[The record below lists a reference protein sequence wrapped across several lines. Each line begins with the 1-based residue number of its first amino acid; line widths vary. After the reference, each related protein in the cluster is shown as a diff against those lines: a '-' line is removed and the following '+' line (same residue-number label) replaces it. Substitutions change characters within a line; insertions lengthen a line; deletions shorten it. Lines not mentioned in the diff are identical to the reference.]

1 MKNILDKIADST
13 RKRVAEAK
21 KKIPAEKI
29 KAEALAMPKLGF
41 EFENALKKPGISF
54 ICECKK
60 ASPSKGLIAED
71 FPYLDIAR
79 EYEKAGADCISVL
92 TEPEYFL
99 GSTEYLREIAAAVKI
114 PCIRKDFVVDEYM
127 IYEART
133 LGASAVLLICS
144 ILGGE
149 RLREY
154 IGICDT
160 LGLSALVEAHD
171 EDEVKMAL
179 EAGARVIGVNNRNL
193 RDFSVST
200 GNAVK
205 LRELVPENVVFV
217 AESGIKTAEDI
228 KVLRDAKVDA
238 VLIGETLMRAKDK
251 WKKLREL
258 RGDKMPKIKICGI
271 MREQDCDCLNETLPD
286 LAGFIFWEKSRRC
299 ITPDTALKFRERLD
313 RRIKTVGVFVDED
326 IDTIC
331 DIARSGAI
339 DVIQLHGTETDETVE
354 RIKALTGLPV
364 MKAFTVKGAADID
377 PAMRTPADMLLLD
390 NGRGTG
396 ESFDWDNLE
405 DVDRLYYLA
414 GGLDPDNV
422 AEAVERYCPYGVD
435 VSSGVETDGQKDS
448 DKIRRFINTVR
459 TVGLF

>member
-21 KKIPAEKI
+21 KTIPAEKM
-29 KAEALAMPKLGF
+29 KADALAMPKLGF
-41 EFENALKKPGISF
+41 EFEKALKKPGISF

-99 GSTEYLREIAAAVKI
+99 GSTEYLREIAAAVQI